1 MIKCGNKGTEID
13 ISIFL
18 TAMSNPFLSKLQ
30 AVLKILDDTQLQKN
44 VSYCGN
50 LSTAVETAAVS
61 NRLG

>member
-44 VSYCGN
+44 SSYCKI
-50 LSTAVETAAVS
+50 SFAAVETATVV
-61 NRLG
+61 